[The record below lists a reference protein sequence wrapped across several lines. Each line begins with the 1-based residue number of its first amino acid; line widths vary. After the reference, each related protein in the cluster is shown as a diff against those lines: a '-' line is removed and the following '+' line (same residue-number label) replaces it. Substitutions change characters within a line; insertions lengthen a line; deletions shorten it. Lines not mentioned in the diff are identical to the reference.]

1 MFSDSPLE
9 KALGKQVKKQI
20 DALKSL
26 NLSNKI
32 GELNQTERSFL
43 KNQISTKYNSILNK
57 LIEIK

>member
-1 MFSDSPLE
+1 MYSDSPLE

-32 GELNQTERSFL
+32 DELNQTERSLHKIRFPQ
-43 KNQISTKYNSILNK
+43 NMI
-57 LIEIK
+57 